1 MRGHRNS
8 RPRLS
13 GELPHGW
20 GHRKKG
26 AELRVANATEG
37 ESVNDLTDEAFLD
50 ELTGTAGLNGVTIRV
65 IAANSRWL
73 NKNRGVAQRL
83 MLAFTEGQYRT
94 YTSEK
99 QMRAYAKR
107 WKLNYDDVKDSA
119 QDVLLKNSTFLP
131 VARLDVINQV
141 ALENKK
147 IKKLLTSAQLKELVH
162 PFGNKPE

>member
-1 MRGHRNS
+1 M
-8 RPRLS
+8 S
-13 GELPHGW
+13 GQVATGW
-20 GHRKKG
+20 SVFPLNKNLLRAKKIRIIGTG
-26 AELRVANATEG
+26 AAA
-37 ESVNDLTDEAFLD
+37 
-50 ELTGTAGLNGVTIRV
+50 AGLNGVTIRV